1 MLTIGHSNHTI
12 EQFVELLERHEVDVV
27 ADIRSYPYSKYSPQY
42 DKARL
47 KSTLEAAGIRYAYLG
62 DDLGG
67 RPDGG
72 EFYDRDGH
80 VLYSKVATA
89 DFFLRGIGRLERGIR
104 RYRRPAVLCS
114 EENPSVCHRRLL
126 VTRILTERGTAVSHI
141 RGDGSLQSEEE
152 LREAEEAQ
160 RVPQLALFASPEQDT
175 WKSIPSVLRRRVH
188 NSFSA
193 H

>member
-1 MLTIGHSNHTI
+1 MERFL
-12 EQFVELLERHEVDVV
+12 ELLKLHGVDVV

-42 DKARL
+42 DQARL
-47 KSTLEAAGIRYAYLG
+47 KSVLETAGIRYAFLG

-67 RPDGG
+67 RPGGG
-72 EFYDRDGH
+72 EFYDSDGH

-89 DFFLRGIGRLERGIR
+89 DFFLRGIERLERGIQR
-104 RYRRPAVLCS
+104 HREPAILCS

-126 VTRILTERGTAVSHI
+126 VTRILTDRGIAVSHI
-141 RGDGSLQSEEE
+141 RGNGSLQSEEE
-152 LREAEEAQ
+152 LRAAE
-160 RVPQLALFASPEQDT
+160 RVPQLALFNAPEHDT
-175 WKSIPSVLRRRVH
+175 WKSIPSVLRKKVH

>member
-1 MLTIGHSNHTI
+1 MLTIGHSNHAM
-12 EQFVELLERHEVDVV
+12 ERFLELLKLHGVDVV

-42 DKARL
+42 DQARL
-47 KSTLEAAGIRYAYLG
+47 KSVLQAAGILYAYLG

-67 RPDGG
+67 RPDGR
-72 EFYDRDGH
+72 EFYDPDGH

-89 DFFLRGIGRLERGIR
+89 DFFLRGMERLERGIR
-104 RYRRPAVLCS
+104 RYRKPAILCS

-126 VTRILTERGTAVSHI
+126 VTRVLTDRGTAVSHI

-152 LREAEEAQ
+152 LRVAESL
-160 RVPQLALFASPEQDT
+160 PQLALFTAPEDET
-175 WKSIPSVLRRRVH
+175 WKSIPSVLRRKAQ

>member
-1 MLTIGHSNHTI
+1 M
-12 EQFVELLERHEVDVV
+12 ELVKRHGVDVV

-42 DKARL
+42 DQARL
-47 KSTLEAAGIRYAYLG
+47 KSVLETAGIRYAYLG

-72 EFYDRDGH
+72 EFYDPDGH
-80 VLYSKVATA
+80 VLYSKVAGA
-89 DFFLRGIGRLERGIR
+89 DFFLRGIERLERGIH
-104 RYRRPAVLCS
+104 RYRKPAILCS

-126 VTRILTERGTAVSHI
+126 VTRILWDRGIAVSHI
-141 RGDGSLQSEEE
+141 RGDGSLQSEAE
-152 LREAEEAQ
+152 LREAEEAE
-160 RVPQLALFASPEQDT
+160 RVPQLALFTAPERDT
-175 WKSIPSVLRRRVH
+175 WKSIPSVLRRKVH